1 MGEEEIVEGD
11 EEEEEGEV
19 VDAEVIMIG
28 IGDINQT
35 EIEIDDIMTRIN
47 NMKKSNN
54 NHKKR
59 MVNMVMMRRRNHRQI
74 LIGDREIVDEV
85 EGVEE
90 VVVVEID
97 DRISLNMFE
106 RIGMRMAMKTIK
118 TQVKHHNNRN
128 PMRKNKRSDEERRRR
143 INNRI
148 QMNKIIMKKYNS
160 NHKNNNNR

>member
-47 NMKKSNN
+47 NMKKSNS

-106 RIGMRMAMKTIK
+106 RIGMRMAGMKIIK
-118 TQVKHHNNRN
+118 TQVLKHHNN
-128 PMRKNKRSDEERRRR
+128 
-143 INNRI
+143 
-148 QMNKIIMKKYNS
+148 
-160 NHKNNNNR
+160 

>member
-1 MGEEEIVEGD
+1 MDMAVMGEGEEDVIA
-11 EEEEEGEV
+11 EEEEVIVEEVEEEGEEV

-54 NHKKR
+54 KKR
-59 MVNMVMMRRRNHRQI
+59 MVSMVMMRRRNHRQI

-118 TQVKHHNNRN
+118 TQVKQHNNRN
-128 PMRKNKRSDEERRRR
+128 PMR
-143 INNRI
+143 
-148 QMNKIIMKKYNS
+148 
-160 NHKNNNNR
+160 

>member
-47 NMKKSNN
+47 NMKKSNS
-54 NHKKR
+54 KKR
-59 MVNMVMMRRRNHRQI
+59 MVSMVMMRRHNHRQI

-106 RIGMRMAMKTIK
+106 RIGMRMAGMKIIK
-118 TQVKHHNNRN
+118 TQVLKHHNN
-128 PMRKNKRSDEERRRR
+128 
-143 INNRI
+143 
-148 QMNKIIMKKYNS
+148 
-160 NHKNNNNR
+160 